1 VLLDQDGYP
10 LPITDAEFDAL
21 SPAAK
26 RARYVAFMAASGRWT
41 QGHQQ
46 AQGERTESA
55 ASSTDGSEPS
65 ALETI

>member
-41 QGHQQ
+41 AEHQQ
-46 AQGERTESA
+46 AAGERTEPVAHES
-55 ASSTDGSEPS
+55 DGSEPS